1 MKKKFVKV
9 MLFGALALSTI
20 SYVGCKDYDDD
31 IDGLQQQV
39 DANKSKI
46 EEVDAA
52 MKAGKFIVSYTPV
65 ANGYE
70 LSLSN
75 GSKLTITNGK
85 DGENGQPGL
94 NGETV
99 IPKFKVSSDNY
110 WQVSTDDGKTYEYV
124 LDADGNKV
132 NATGKKG
139 EQGEP
144 GKPGEPGQDASA
156 NVSINKDGYIVI
168 GDVVTSLKTDT
179 KVPSIVINEVDGL
192 YVITLDGK
200 EYKMLAEVLPIM
212 VCKAL
217 FTEDKLLMIK
227 MIL

>member
-70 LSLSN
+70 LSLSD

-94 NGETV
+94 MVKRSFLNL
-99 IPKFKVSSDNY
+99 KY
-110 WQVSTDDGKTYEYV
+110 QVTT
-124 LDADGNKV
+124 
-132 NATGKKG
+132 
-139 EQGEP
+139 
-144 GKPGEPGQDASA
+144 
-156 NVSINKDGYIVI
+156 I
-168 GDVVTSLKTDT
+168 GR
-179 KVPSIVINEVDGL
+179 
-192 YVITLDGK
+192 
-200 EYKMLAEVLPIM
+200 
-212 VCKAL
+212 
-217 FTEDKLLMIK
+217 
-227 MIL
+227 

>member
-9 MLFGALALSTI
+9 MLFGALALSAI

-46 EEVDAA
+46 EEVEAA

-70 LSLSN
+70 LSLSD

-99 IPKFKVSSDNY
+99 IPKFKVNAARKSKVDDNTAKM
-110 WQVSTDDGKTYEYV
+110 Q
-124 LDADGNKV
+124 
-132 NATGKKG
+132 
-139 EQGEP
+139 
-144 GKPGEPGQDASA
+144 
-156 NVSINKDGYIVI
+156 SIKQLGV
-168 GDVVTSLKTDT
+168 
-179 KVPSIVINEVDGL
+179 
-192 YVITLDGK
+192 
-200 EYKMLAEVLPIM
+200 
-212 VCKAL
+212 
-217 FTEDKLLMIK
+217 
-227 MIL
+227 

>member
-9 MLFGALALSTI
+9 MLFGALALSAI

-46 EEVDAA
+46 EEVEAA

-70 LSLSN
+70 LSLSD

-110 WQVSTDDGKTYEYV
+110 WQVSTDDGK
-124 LDADGNKV
+124 
-132 NATGKKG
+132 
-139 EQGEP
+139 P
-144 GKPGEPGQDASA
+144 MS
-156 NVSINKDGYIVI
+156 
-168 GDVVTSLKTDT
+168 
-179 KVPSIVINEVDGL
+179 
-192 YVITLDGK
+192 
-200 EYKMLAEVLPIM
+200 M
-212 VCKAL
+212 
-217 FTEDKLLMIK
+217 F
-227 MIL
+227 

>member
-1 MKKKFVKV
+1 
-9 MLFGALALSTI
+9 MLFGALALSAI

-46 EEVDAA
+46 EEVEAA

-70 LSLSN
+70 LSLSD

-124 LDADGNKV
+124 
-132 NATGKKG
+132 
-139 EQGEP
+139 
-144 GKPGEPGQDASA
+144 
-156 NVSINKDGYIVI
+156 
-168 GDVVTSLKTDT
+168 
-179 KVPSIVINEVDGL
+179 
-192 YVITLDGK
+192 
-200 EYKMLAEVLPIM
+200 
-212 VCKAL
+212 
-217 FTEDKLLMIK
+217 
-227 MIL
+227 

>member
-1 MKKKFVKV
+1 
-9 MLFGALALSTI
+9 
-20 SYVGCKDYDDD
+20 
-31 IDGLQQQV
+31 
-39 DANKSKI
+39 
-46 EEVDAA
+46 

-70 LSLSN
+70 VSLSD

-124 LDADGNKV
+124 FQMQMEIRLMLLGRRENKV
-132 NATGKKG
+132 NLVSLAN
-139 EQGEP
+139 QGRMHQLTCP
-144 GKPGEPGQDASA
+144 LT
-156 NVSINKDGYIVI
+156 KDGYIVI

-200 EYKMLAEVLPIM
+200 EYKMLVKVLLIM
-212 VCKAL
+212 VCKSIIYRRQAAG
-217 FTEDKLLMIK
+217 
-227 MIL
+227 

>member
-1 MKKKFVKV
+1 
-9 MLFGALALSTI
+9 
-20 SYVGCKDYDDD
+20 
-31 IDGLQQQV
+31 
-39 DANKSKI
+39 
-46 EEVDAA
+46 

-70 LSLSN
+70 LSLSD

-139 EQGEP
+139 N
-144 GKPGEPGQDASA
+144 KVNLVSLA
-156 NVSINKDGYIVI
+156 NQVRMHQL
-168 GDVVTSLKTDT
+168 T
-179 KVPSIVINEVDGL
+179 
-192 YVITLDGK
+192 
-200 EYKMLAEVLPIM
+200 
-212 VCKAL
+212 C
-217 FTEDKLLMIK
+217 LLIK
-227 MIL
+227 MGISLSVMW